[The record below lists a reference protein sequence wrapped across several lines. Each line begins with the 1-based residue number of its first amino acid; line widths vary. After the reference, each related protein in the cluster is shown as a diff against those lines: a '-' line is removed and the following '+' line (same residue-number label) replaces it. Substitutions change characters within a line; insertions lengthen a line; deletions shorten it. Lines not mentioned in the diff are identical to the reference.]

1 MDHLPLSE
9 TEGMD
14 EDMLQFKDSARD
26 SVISYLKNPG
36 KLVDTPTRILNNSN
50 DFLPLKSMELAL
62 KTGKD

>member
-1 MDHLPLSE
+1 
-9 TEGMD
+9 MD

-26 SVISYLKNPG
+26 SVISYLKNYPG

>member
-1 MDHLPLSE
+1 
-9 TEGMD
+9 MD

-36 KLVDTPTRILNNSN
+36 ELVDTPTRILNNSN